1 MAITGI
7 QVAGLVASAAQT
19 SGQQA
24 AVPSSS
30 AQGVADAAHAA
41 VAVKPAQAARGN
53 EQVKQVMEE
62 VKQAVEARAP
72 NSLDFS
78 IDDSSGKVIVKVT
91 DAATGEMVRQIPSEE
106 MLDIARS
113 IDKMQGLLLKEK
125 A

>member
-7 QVAGLVASAAQT
+7 QIAGIVPSSAQA

-30 AQGVADAAHAA
+30 AQGVAGVAHAA
-41 VAVKPAQAARGN
+41 IAVKPAQAARGN
-53 EQVKQVMEE
+53 EQVMEE

-72 NSLDFS
+72 NSLAFS

-91 DAATGEMVRQIPSEE
+91 DVATGEMVRQIPSEE

-113 IDKMQGLLLKEK
+113 IDKMQGILLKEK